1 MSFHTVPDQKHYS
14 VWLRIHRLRAG
25 LTQEEAADR
34 IGISARELSNI
45 ENGVH
50 APRLSTLAALCAL
63 YRVSPEQLRLE
74 AITLIQKKEKP

>member
-1 MSFHTVPDQKHYS
+1 MSHHADPDHRHYS

-45 ENGVH
+45 ENGIH
-50 APRLSTLAALCAL
+50 APSLRTLAGLCSL
-63 YRVSPEQLRLE
+63 YRVSPEQLHLE
-74 AITLIQKKEKP
+74 AITIIGKENP